1 MVAVIII
8 SIKQDYLIPRMVGQV
23 LVDRDHVLPI
33 ATNRSNHP
41 NKPLSHVLL
50 GFCVCEGVVVVIVV
64 VSTLGEE
71 GPTGTVGIAILRL
84 VDRLKSRPFFH
95 FILDN

>member
-71 GPTGTVGIAILRL
+71 GPTVTVGIAILRL
-84 VDRLKSRPFFH
+84 VDRL
-95 FILDN
+95 